1 MKNLTVLVEY
11 STNEKI
17 NKTEHTHQ
25 LKSKFVE
32 VKPIKIFRI
41 SCGWWGEAKHRYF
54 YQVSFKAPSDAAFS
68 FDGLLTS
75 NINRKMNP
83 KFKPKDF
90 VFVNDV
96 CDLTGVNQ

>member
-17 NKTEHTHQ
+17 NQTEHTYQ
-25 LKSKFVE
+25 LRSKKIE
-32 VKPIKIFRI
+32 VTPLKIFRRPA
-41 SCGWWGEAKHRYF
+41 SYQWRNGRYF
-54 YQVSFKAPSDAAFS
+54 YGVTFKTPSDSAFPDNS
-68 FDGLLTS
+68 VLFSD
-75 NINRKMNP
+75 IKRKENP

-96 CDLTGVNQ
+96 CDLTGVNCD

>member
-17 NKTEHTHQ
+17 NQTEHTYQ
-25 LKSKFVE
+25 LLSKKIE
-32 VKPIKIFRI
+32 VTPLKIFRRP
-41 SCGWWGEAKHRYF
+41 SSYKWRNGRYF
-54 YQVSFKAPSDAAFS
+54 YGVSFKAPSDAAFPN
-68 FDGLLTS
+68 DGVLFS
-75 NINRKMNP
+75 NIRRKENP

-96 CDLTGVNQ
+96 CDLTGANQ